1 MINNLITKTKRKM
14 KKLFFLLTIVGLISF
29 ASCKQKEAKVEAS
42 ADTTSVQVDSIV
54 DTATVVK

>member
-1 MINNLITKTKRKM
+1 M

-42 ADTTSVQVDSIV
+42 ADTTSVQIDSIV
-54 DTATVVK
+54 DTTAVAQ

>member
-1 MINNLITKTKRKM
+1 M

-42 ADTTSVQVDSIV
+42 ADTTSVQIDSIV
-54 DTATVVK
+54 DTTTVAQ